1 MRTLPKTFGE
11 LITERGVIV
20 PAYKDTHVE
29 FSKYAADNL
38 ESYPDA
44 GTRAVLVGVSF
55 SHDDVILVH
64 VDYGVWRSRNLE
76 IENQNKNYYDRA
88 GVACLSATEAGH
100 YRPQDTIYVMASD
113 EIAKYMTVVPD
124 EETAEHKKY
133 TVVYR
138 IFDTFNTAIDRIETD
153 DLETVLKNYRNVI
166 AVFRGWPESVR
177 Q

>member
-20 PAYKDTHVE
+20 PAYKDTHIE
-29 FSKYAADNL
+29 FTKYAADNL

-55 SHDDVILVH
+55 SHHDVILLH
-64 VDYGVWRSRNLE
+64 VDYTVWRSRNLE
-76 IENQNKNYYDRA
+76 IESYNKNYFDRND
-88 GVACLSATEAGH
+88 VPCLSATEAGM
-100 YRPQDTIYVMASD
+100 YKPQDTLFVMSTD
-113 EIAKYMTVVPD
+113 DIAKYITVVPD

-133 TVVYR
+133 TVIYK
-138 IFDTFNTAIDRIETD
+138 IFDSNNTAMDRIETD
-153 DLETVLKNYRNVI
+153 DLATVLANYRTPLY
-166 AVFRGWPESVR
+166 VFRGWPESVR